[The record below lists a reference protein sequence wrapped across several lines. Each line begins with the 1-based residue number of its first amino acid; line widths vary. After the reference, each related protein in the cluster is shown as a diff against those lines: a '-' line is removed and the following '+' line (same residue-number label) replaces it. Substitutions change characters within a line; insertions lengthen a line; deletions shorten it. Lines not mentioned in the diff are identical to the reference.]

1 MKNTIRT
8 VLFAVALVM
17 ITQVPVSAIPVSSG
31 IQTEQ
36 NQLEGVKN
44 KREELELSIEKL
56 DNQIENFMME
66 VSKNKDDIESNENEI
81 NNSMLKISDIE
92 TETVEKQK
100 LLDKKLRLTYM
111 YGNTDYFKILFES
124 KTFIDLV
131 TRIDAIN
138 KIASMDKKI
147 ISELKENEENIKSEK
162 AVLEEKHERIVN
174 LKAENEN
181 KLASLNSEKEK
192 QKKLIEEA
200 KSQERL
206 LASRDEENE
215 TQKLVK
221 NTIKEIKKVTPKPEV
236 TRGASSASGESVIS
250 YASNFLGIPY
260 LWGGTSPSTGFDC
273 SGFTQYVYSHF
284 GIKLGR
290 TTYNQIND
298 GQAVSR
304 NELQAGDLVFFGKG
318 GDPTH
323 MGIYI
328 GNNTYIHSPRTG
340 DVLKI
345 SPMTRPD
352 YITARRV
359 L

>member
-8 VLFAVALVM
+8 VLFAVTFIMV
-17 ITQVPVSAIPVSSG
+17 TQVSVSAIPVLNG
-31 IQTEQ
+31 GQTEQ
-36 NQLEGVKN
+36 SQLEEVEN

-66 VSKNKDDIESNENEI
+66 IKENKEDI
-81 NNSMLKISDIE
+81 NNTEREIDNSKLKITEIE
-92 TETVEKQK
+92 NQTVEKQNI
-100 LLDKKLRLTYM
+100 LDNRLKSAYM
-111 YGNTDYFKILFES
+111 NSNFDYFNVLLES
-124 KTFIDLV
+124 KSLSDLV
-131 TRIDAIN
+131 TRINAIK
-138 KIASMDKKI
+138 KIAIMDRKI
-147 ISELKENEENIKSEK
+147 ITELKTNKEK
-162 AVLEEKHERIVN
+162 IEDEKISLEEKHDKIVT
-174 LKAENEN
+174 LSSENEN
-181 KLASLNSEKEK
+181 KLANLNNEKEN
-192 QKKLIEEA
+192 QKNLIKEI
-200 KSQERL
+200 KSQEKL
-206 LASRDEENE
+206 LASKNDESQQIIN
-215 TQKLVK
+215 
-221 NTIKEIKKVTPKPEV
+221 NTIKEIKKDIPKAS
-236 TRGASSASGESVIS
+236 RGETSASGASVIS

-273 SGFTQYVYSHF
+273 SGFTQYVFAHF

-298 GQAVSR
+298 GYGVSKS
-304 NELQAGDLVFFGKG
+304 ELQAGDLVFFGKNN
-318 GDPTH
+318 DPTH